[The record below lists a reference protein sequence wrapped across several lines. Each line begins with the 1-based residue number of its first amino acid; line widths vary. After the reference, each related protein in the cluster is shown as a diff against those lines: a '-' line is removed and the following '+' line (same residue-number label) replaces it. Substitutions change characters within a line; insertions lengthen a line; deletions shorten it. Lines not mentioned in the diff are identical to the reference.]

1 MSNET
6 RRSIELGALI
16 IGTLLALVSAFGVFY
31 VLPYRVSAAEVAIS
45 AIQIERKADRELL
58 VRIDENVKRLTEAAQ
73 KK

>member
-6 RRSIELGALI
+6 KRTIELGALI
-16 IGTLLALVSAFGVFY
+16 IGTILAVVSAFGVFY
-31 VLPYRVSAAEVAIS
+31 VLPYRMAAAEVAINT
-45 AIQIERKADRELL
+45 IQVERKADRELL